1 MADVK
6 FGCGYGTASAKGVDS
21 NCIYFNLTDRTIE
34 TQGYTF
40 GGNGHTH
47 SQYMLASKFMNL
59 DVREITA
66 TASAADDSVTAT
78 GTVFGIITGWE
89 ARRKVQLVYCLASRN
104 YEHLHN
110 TPILVTVKGTS
121 LAAGKCGARI
131 YYLPTS

>member
-89 ARRKVQLVYCLASRN
+89 PVGKFNSCTVSQAVTTSTSIIRL
-104 YEHLHN
+104 
-110 TPILVTVKGTS
+110 LVTVKGTS